1 MPRLNRII
9 FQASVVLINE
19 MGGLPRELQMS
30 KRISAVLCAVLLMT
44 LPAQADEGGV
54 RKAFESKFPSM
65 KVESVTR
72 MPFPGLYEVVFDG
85 QVVYTDEK
93 LTYLMN
99 GNLFDLRDAK
109 ERNLTRERR
118 DQIASG
124 ALVKAQPNAIKRVRG
139 NGKRVVYTFEDPN
152 CGYCKEL
159 QKELNKV
166 KDITVYTFLLPILSP
181 DSAEKSK
188 AVWCARDRAKAWD
201 DLMNKAALPA
211 NAVKTCST
219 PLDENQLLAQRF
231 GVRGTPAVYLA
242 NGQQV
247 GGYLPADKLEQ
258 ALATAQ

>member
-1 MPRLNRII
+1 M
-9 FQASVVLINE
+9 F
-19 MGGLPRELQMS
+19 
-30 KRISAVLCAVLLMT
+30 KRIAGVLCVALLMT
-44 LPAQADEGGV
+44 LPARADEGSV
-54 RKAFESKFPSM
+54 RKAFEAKFPTM
-65 KVESVTR
+65 KVDTVTR
-72 MPFPGLYEVVFDG
+72 MPFPGLYEIVFDG

-93 LTYLMN
+93 LAYLMN

-124 ALVKAQPNAIKRVRG
+124 ALVKAQPNAIKRVKG
-139 NGKRVVYTFEDPN
+139 SGKRILYTFEDPN
-152 CGYCKEL
+152 CGYCKQL

-166 KDITVYTFLLPILSP
+166 NDVTIYTFLLPILSP

-188 AVWCARDRAKAWD
+188 AVWCSRDRAKTWD
-201 DLMNKAALPA
+201 DLMSKAIMPA
-211 NAVKTCST
+211 NAAKACTT

-247 GGYLPADKLEQ
+247 GGFLPADKLEQ
-258 ALATAQ
+258 AFATVQ

>member
-1 MPRLNRII
+1 M
-9 FQASVVLINE
+9 F
-19 MGGLPRELQMS
+19 
-30 KRISAVLCAVLLMT
+30 KRIAVVLCAVLLIAFS
-44 LPAQADEGGV
+44 AQADEGLV
-54 RKAFESKFPSM
+54 RKAFEAKFPSM

-72 MPFPGLYEVVFDG
+72 MPFPGLYEIVFDG

-99 GNLFDLRDAK
+99 GSLFDLRDAK

-124 ALVKAQPNAIKRVRG
+124 ALVKAQPNAIKRVKG
-139 NGKRVVYTFEDPN
+139 SGKRVVYTFEDPN

-159 QKELNKV
+159 QKELNKM
-166 KDITVYTFLLPILSP
+166 KDVTVYTFLLPILSA

-188 AVWCARDRAKAWD
+188 AIWCSKDRAKAWD

-211 NAVKTCST
+211 NTVKTCAT
-219 PLDENQLLAQRF
+219 PLEENQLLAQRF

-247 GGYLPADKLEQ
+247 GGFLPADKLEQ
-258 ALATAQ
+258 ALATVQ

>member
-1 MPRLNRII
+1 MFNRI
-9 FQASVVLINE
+9 A
-19 MGGLPRELQMS
+19 
-30 KRISAVLCAVLLMT
+30 AVLCAVLMGS
-44 LPAQADEGGV
+44 LPAQADEGRV
-54 RKAFESKFPSM
+54 RKAFETKFPSM
-65 KVESVTR
+65 KVESVART
-72 MPFPGLYEVVFDG
+72 PFPGLYEIVFDG
-85 QVVYTDEK
+85 QVIYTDEK

-109 ERNLTRERR
+109 ERNLTMERR
-118 DQIASG
+118 DQLASG
-124 ALVKAQPNAIKRVRG
+124 ALVKAQPNAIKRVKG

-159 QKELNKV
+159 QKDLNKI

-188 AVWCARDRAKAWD
+188 AVWCAKDRAKAWD

-211 NAVKTCST
+211 NAVKTCAT
-219 PLDENQLLAQRF
+219 PLEENQLLAQRF
-231 GVRGTPAVYLA
+231 GVRGTPAIFLA

-258 ALATAQ
+258 ALATLQ